1 MVGKLSF
8 VYCFLKY
15 IKIKK
20 ETIATIKLPW
30 LFFSLLKY
38 WSNGLS
44 MTLPVLYRITRV
56 SLRRKIFYFQNLNL
70 PNSETFFSCQGRCI
84 HVLLELPAPRAYFV
98 MLDIN
103 VITFWDTK
111 ILKLLLCFKHIYSI
125 KNNAQTFQ

>member
-38 WSNGLS
+38 WSPGLS
-44 MTLPVLYRITRV
+44 MTLPVLYQITRV
-56 SLRRKIFYFQNLNL
+56 SLYRKIFYFQNLTQFRDL
-70 PNSETFFSCQGRCI
+70 FSCQGRCI

-103 VITFWDTK
+103 VTTFWDSK
-111 ILKLLLCFKHIYSI
+111 ILKFFLCFKRI
-125 KNNAQTFQ
+125 

>member
-38 WSNGLS
+38 WPNGLS
-44 MTLPVLYRITRV
+44 MTLPVLYQITRV
-56 SLRRKIFYFQNLNL
+56 SLCRKMFYFQNLSQFRDL
-70 PNSETFFSCQGRCI
+70 FFSCQGRCI